1 MRFRRRLFL
10 LIFLFAGIIYSWSAY
25 ADERPG
31 IFVFRKS
38 SSHVNAVAFSP
49 DHGYILAGI
58 EATGTGILVKVW
70 DLATGR
76 ISRTFGKKTI
86 SGFLKTL
93 FSPDGRYM
101 LLMDWHPTLWDVAQ
115 GKVLRTLDKPP
126 GSIDAAAF
134 SPDARFLLLAG
145 RDSGAYSLWLWDVGM
160 GRLIKTFEGEGHS
173 AKINSVSF
181 SPDGRHVISGSSD
194 YTLKLWDVASG
205 REIRTFEGHLGAV
218 DAVAFSPDGRYVLS
232 ASDTVA
238 WLWDV
243 ASGEDIRAFK
253 AERGHTPIFDSAV
266 FSPDGRYVLS
276 YGFFKEITLWEVSTG
291 REMTTVKADEVIH
304 SIAFSPDGRYAISGH
319 SGETIAIWDVE
330 AMKSFN
336 SLKMGLREKSS
347 WTQEDWKLY
356 RRMEAAQLDATMI
369 SFDDGEWVVMTP
381 EGYFNTSPEGAKH
394 LKVRVGR
401 KAYSIKHF
409 YERFYDPALIVR
421 KLSGEKALLAHDIR
435 KGVAP
440 PPRVRIIKPKS
451 GASYDEEA
459 VAIVVEARDTGG
471 GIDEIR
477 LYHNKSAVGGKKGA
491 VKVQPIGNNIEKT
504 YEVTLLPGDNIFRA
518 VGFSRDRTE
527 SNPHQIVVKHL
538 GRKRE
543 IALYLVVVGINN
555 YKNPALRLNFA
566 VADAAGL
573 KEFFEQTWKTLFS
586 GFYLREIYDAQ
597 ATKKTIQTTLS
608 ELGTREQ
615 DVVLIYLAGHGLN
628 IGDEWYFISY
638 DVLYPEREDH
648 VKERAISSTEMAK
661 MIVDIRALKKTLFID
676 ACKSGGLLYAISR
689 GVEDRRAIAQLARS
703 TGTHVIAASTDKQ
716 FASEISQLG
725 HGVFTYALLQG
736 LGGEAGDRDHVV
748 TVRELI
754 AYIEGTLPDI
764 SEKYSTRPQ
773 YPIID
778 SRGQDF
784 PLVVHR

>member
-1 MRFRRRLFL
+1 M
-10 LIFLFAGIIYSWSAY
+10 YSGPAC
-25 ADERPG
+25 AEERPE
-31 IFVFRKS
+31 IFVFKKS
-38 SSHVNAVAFSP
+38 SSDVKAVAFSA
-49 DHGYILAGI
+49 DSGYVLAGM
-58 EATGTGILVKVW
+58 EARGTGSFAKVW
-70 DLATGR
+70 DVATGG
-76 ISRTFGKKTI
+76 ISRTFGKKTTP
-86 SGFLKTL
+86 GLLKIL
-93 FSPDGRYM
+93 FSSDSRYM
-101 LLMDWHPTLWDVAQ
+101 LYVDWYPTLWDMAT
-115 GKVLRTLDKPP
+115 GKVVRTLDKPP

-134 SPDARFLLLAG
+134 SPDNRYVLLAG
-145 RDSGAYSLWLWDVGM
+145 RDGGAYPLWLWDVGM

-173 AKINSVSF
+173 ARINSVAF
-181 SPDGRHVISGSSD
+181 SPDGRHVISGSKD

-205 REIRTFEGHLGAV
+205 REVRTFEGHAGPV
-218 DAVAFSPDGRYVLS
+218 DAVASSPDGRQVLS
-232 ASDTVA
+232 ACGNVA

-243 ASGEDIRAFK
+243 ATGEDIRVFK
-253 AERGHTPIFDSAV
+253 AERGHTPHFESVV

-276 YGFFKEITLWEVSTG
+276 YGFFKDIMLWEVGTG
-291 REMTTVKADEVIH
+291 RMMTAIRADERVH
-304 SIAFSPDGRYAISGH
+304 SIAFSPDSRYAISGH
-319 SGETIAIWDVE
+319 SGETINIWDVE
-330 AMKSFN
+330 AMKSFH
-336 SLKMGLREKSS
+336 SLKMGLRKKSS

-356 RRMEAAQLDATMI
+356 RRMEAAQLVATLV

-381 EGYFNTSPEGAKH
+381 EGYFNISPNGGKH

-409 YERFYDPALIVR
+409 YERFYDPALIAR

-440 PPRVRIIKPKS
+440 PPIVRILQPDS
-451 GASYDEEA
+451 GASYDEETIA
-459 VAIVVEARDTGG
+459 VVVEARDKGG

-477 LYHNKSAVGGKKGA
+477 LYHNKSAVGGKKGT

-527 SNPHQIVVKHL
+527 SNSHQIVVRHTGK
-538 GRKRE
+538 KRE
-543 IALYLVVVGINN
+543 VALYLVVVGINN
-555 YKNPALRLNFA
+555 YKNPALRLDFA
-566 VADAAGL
+566 VADATGL
-573 KEFFEQTWKTLFS
+573 KAFFERRWKPLFS
-586 GFYLREIYDAQ
+586 GFHLREIYDAK
-597 ATKKTIQTTLS
+597 ATKETIQATLS
-608 ELGTREQ
+608 ELGAREQ

-628 IGDEWYFISY
+628 IGDEWYFVSY

-661 MIVDIRALKKTLFID
+661 MIVGIRALKKTLFID
-676 ACKSGGLLYAISR
+676 ACKSGGLLHALSR
-689 GVEDRRAIAQLARS
+689 GVEDRKAIAQLARS

-736 LGGEAGDRDHVV
+736 LEGEAGDRDNVV